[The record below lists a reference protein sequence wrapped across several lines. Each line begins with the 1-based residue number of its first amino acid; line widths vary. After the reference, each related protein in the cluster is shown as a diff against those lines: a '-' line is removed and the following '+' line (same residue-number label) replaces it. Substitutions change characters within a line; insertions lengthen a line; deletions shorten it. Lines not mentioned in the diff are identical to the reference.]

1 MLGSSDWIFW
11 RPLFEILSRRL
22 PQALGDALAQNNSV
36 TSLNFAGND
45 LGDEG
50 AKARLGSARKGGQGE
65 GEEARMQEPGHE
77 LPELL
82 QDVQTWESCSSKLGF
97 GQGPSRVCVWAQQ
110 GQSQP

>member
-22 PQALGDALAQNNSV
+22 PQALGDALAQNNSA
-36 TSLNFAGND
+36 TSLNLAGND

-97 GQGPSRVCVWAQQ
+97 GQPSRVCVWAQQ